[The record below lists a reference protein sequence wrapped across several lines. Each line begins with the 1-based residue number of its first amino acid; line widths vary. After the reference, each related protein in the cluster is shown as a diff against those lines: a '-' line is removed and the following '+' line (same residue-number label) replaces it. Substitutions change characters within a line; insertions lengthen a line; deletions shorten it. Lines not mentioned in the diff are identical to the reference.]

1 MYIVLC
7 KKQASPFR
15 QGDEY
20 HMTIAHHWISEE
32 QTIPTRYGRAVEEPI
47 RRSSAP
53 ETGPRLARDTSHSS
67 DIDGFTRARLTAR
80 RGADGADARARGLR
94 RGFLSVLVGRDA
106 VHCTRTTHFKVEGT
120 RVEHA
125 HGDRGV
131 AGAGCQAVRPSR

>member
-53 ETGPRLARDTSHSS
+53 ETGPRLARDTSHSVV
-67 DIDGFTRARLTAR
+67 T
-80 RGADGADARARGLR
+80 
-94 RGFLSVLVGRDA
+94 
-106 VHCTRTTHFKVEGT
+106 VHVEYPEAPEGT
-120 RVEHA
+120 ERPGRGSGARSTGGAPNRLRVYTSTFA
-125 HGDRGV
+125 LKLFKL
-131 AGAGCQAVRPSR
+131 